1 MVIEKLML
9 WDYLV
14 MVIAKTYIPSL
25 AQFTLYSIIPF
36 VRIFLMNK
44 SICRKFTSI
53 IFEEKK
59 IRIFFSSEKT

>member
-1 MVIEKLML
+1 MVIEKL

-14 MVIAKTYIPSL
+14 MVVAKTYIPSL

-53 IFEEKK
+53 FEKK
-59 IRIFFSSEKT
+59 K